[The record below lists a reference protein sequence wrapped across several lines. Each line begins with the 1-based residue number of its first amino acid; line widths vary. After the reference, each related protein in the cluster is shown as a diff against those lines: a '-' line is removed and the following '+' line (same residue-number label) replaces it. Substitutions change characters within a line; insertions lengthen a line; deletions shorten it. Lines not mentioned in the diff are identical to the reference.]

1 MTATGP
7 LDVERVRADFP
18 ILQDL
23 ARGKRL
29 AFLDTAASAQRPN
42 AVIEAVADY
51 ERHSHANIHRGVYEL
66 SQRATTLFE
75 SARNTVKD
83 FLHARSER
91 EIIFTRGT
99 TESINLV
106 AQSWGQRLGQ
116 GDEILI
122 TWMEHHAN
130 IVPWQ
135 MLCERTGATLKVAPI
150 TQRGELDLEAFESLV
165 SARTRLLACT
175 AISNALGT
183 ILPLPRMIA
192 AARRHGA
199 LVLIDGAQ
207 AVAHQAI
214 DVQALDCDFFAFSG
228 HKLYGPTGIGVLYA
242 KEAVLRE
249 MPPWQGGGDMILRVS
264 FEKTTYNELP
274 YRFEAGTPNISGAI
288 GLAAAIRYL
297 ESLGIERVAAHE
309 HALLERATTA
319 LRDIEGLNII
329 GEAEHKAGVIS
340 FTLQDIHPH
349 DLGTILDT
357 EGVAVRTG
365 HHCAMPIMDFFDV
378 PATARV
384 SFGCYS
390 CDEDIAQLLVALQRA
405 KEVFG

>member
-1 MTATGP
+1 
-7 LDVERVRADFP
+7 
-18 ILQDL
+18 
-23 ARGKRL
+23 
-29 AFLDTAASAQRPN
+29 
-42 AVIEAVADY
+42 
-51 ERHSHANIHRGVYEL
+51 
-66 SQRATTLFE
+66 
-75 SARNTVKD
+75 
-83 FLHARSER
+83 
-91 EIIFTRGT
+91 
-99 TESINLV
+99 
-106 AQSWGQRLGQ
+106 
-116 GDEILI
+116 
-122 TWMEHHAN
+122 
-130 IVPWQ
+130 
-135 MLCERTGATLKVAPI
+135 
-150 TQRGELDLEAFESLV
+150 
-165 SARTRLLACT
+165 
-175 AISNALGT
+175 
-183 ILPLPRMIA
+183 
-192 AARRHGA
+192 
-199 LVLIDGAQ
+199 
-207 AVAHQAI
+207 
-214 DVQALDCDFFAFSG
+214 
-228 HKLYGPTGIGVLYA
+228 
-242 KEAVLRE
+242 
-249 MPPWQGGGDMILRVS
+249 MILRVS